1 VCGAHGGTAVF
12 ESDLCN
18 GFLLGFLTAGVFGL
32 IFQRLLMLRA
42 RAGQADKKVAVVE
55 TKQSPKEVYRS
66 SFRAQSE
73 MSLWFILL
81 ILVVVVVL
89 WAYLSQG

>member
-1 VCGAHGGTAVF
+1 MF

-32 IFQRLLMLRA
+32 IFQRLLLLRI
-42 RAGQADKKVAVVE
+42 RAGQADKKVAIVE
-55 TKQSPKEVYRS
+55 TKQSPREVTRS
-66 SFRAQSE
+66 SLRAQAE
-73 MSLWFILL
+73 MAFWFILL
-81 ILVVVVVL
+81 ILVVVVVV